1 FMFTREQLSVSRID
15 LVLFE
20 GQKLLANLGTG
31 YAQFDGEQCH
41 VVIRKTRAE
50 VKRVDAKQRLSLV
63 AMQSGEKLAQVSIG
77 DSELDWGE
85 VPVILSEED
94 GEWRVLGQASLST
107 RKKHVYILI
116 PEEAK
121 TETLSGELTDTPYRF
136 CRLKVCQVTG
146 TCLITLPGD

>member
-1 FMFTREQLSVSRID
+1 MFTREQLSVSRID

-77 DSELDWGE
+77 DSEL
-85 VPVILSEED
+85 
-94 GEWRVLGQASLST
+94 
-107 RKKHVYILI
+107 
-116 PEEAK
+116 
-121 TETLSGELTDTPYRF
+121 
-136 CRLKVCQVTG
+136 
-146 TCLITLPGD
+146 